1 MICLEC
7 LNSGMTTK
15 TYFSIP
21 LEIYEPLT
29 TEVTSVR
36 VLVIKYQRKKGNPL
50 LPHCRIKVG
59 KLQNQITLGEL
70 QAGLLDQLQEL
81 LLLHQSLRLLRLY
94 R

>member
-36 VLVIKYQRKKGNPL
+36 VLVIKLRERRGTPFFL
-50 LPHCRIKVG
+50 IVEL
-59 KLQNQITLGEL
+59 KLGSYKTK
-70 QAGLLDQLQEL
+70 
-81 LLLHQSLRLLRLY
+81 
-94 R
+94 